1 MMKLSAQAAISISL
15 AVQLS
20 LVSAATPAIG
30 VALSSGSIMINNA
43 KAEGNASIFDGNTIE
58 TGAASSRLQLKN
70 GSSVQ
75 LSTSSRGKIY
85 QDRLVL
91 EKGGTQVQSAKP
103 FSVDTPFVK
112 VSGAENSSAKVS
124 MHGNTVQVASLTGT
138 LNVSNASGV
147 FVAKVAPGMA
157 LDFSPADAGAS
168 AAGSGSGSGGGSGS
182 GSGTG
187 SGSGKGSGKSAA
199 MSTGGLVVAGVLV
212 TGAVV
217 GSAIAVGSQSNSIV
231 QCVSP
236 CK

>member
-1 MMKLSAQAAISISL
+1 MMKLSAKAAIAISM

-20 LVSAATPAIG
+20 VVSAATPAIG

-58 TGAASSRLQLKN
+58 TGLAASRLQLKN

-75 LSTSSRGKIY
+75 LSAETRGKIY
-85 QDRLVL
+85 QDRLIL
-91 EKGGTQVQSAKP
+91 EKGGTQVQTAKP

-112 VSGAENSSAKVS
+112 VSGSENSSAKIS

-168 AAGSGSGSGGGSGS
+168 AAGSGNAGNGNGGN
-182 GSGTG
+182 
-187 SGSGKGSGKSAA
+187 SGKGSSGKANASPHA
-199 MSTGGLVVAGVLV
+199 LVVAGVLV

-217 GSAIAVGSQSNSIV
+217 GTAIGFGVSGDSGV
-231 QCVSP
+231 TQCASP

>member
-1 MMKLSAQAAISISL
+1 MSKFSVKAAISISL
-15 AVQLS
+15 ALQLS

-30 VALSSGSIMINNA
+30 VAFSSGSIMINNA
-43 KAEGNASIFDGNTIE
+43 KTESNASIFDGNTIE
-58 TGAASSRLQLKN
+58 TGAVASRLQLKN

-75 LSTSSRGKIY
+75 LASETRGQIY

-91 EKGGTQVQSAKP
+91 EKGGTQVHSATP
-103 FSVDTPFVK
+103 FSVDTPFIK
-112 VSGAENSSAKVS
+112 VSGSENSSAKVS
-124 MHGNTVQVASLTGT
+124 LRGNIVQVASLTGT

-168 AAGSGSGSGGGSGS
+168 AAGSGNAGSGSSGSGNSGS
-182 GSGTG
+182 GNTG
-187 SGSGKGSGKSAA
+187 KAGKGNAVG
-199 MSTGGLVVAGVLV
+199 TTPLVIAGVVV

-217 GSAIAVGSQSNSIV
+217 GTAIGLSTQGDSVV
-231 QCVSP
+231 QCASP

>member
-1 MMKLSAQAAISISL
+1 MMKLSAKAAIAISL

-58 TGAASSRLQLKN
+58 TGAAASRLQLKN

-75 LSTSSRGKIY
+75 LSSETRGKIY

-91 EKGGTQVQSAKP
+91 EKGGTQVQTAKP

-112 VSGAENSSAKVS
+112 VSGSENSSAKIS

-168 AAGSGSGSGGGSGS
+168 AAGSGNAGSGNGGSGGNSGS
-182 GSGTG
+182 ANA
-187 SGSGKGSGKSAA
+187 GKGNAGHSA
-199 MSTGGLVVAGVLV
+199 LVVGGVLI
-212 TGAVV
+212 TMAVV
-217 GSAIAVGSQSNSIV
+217 GTAIGLAASGSNGV
-231 QCVSP
+231 TQCASP

>member
-1 MMKLSAQAAISISL
+1 MKLSAKAALAVSL
-15 AVQLS
+15 ATQLS

-58 TGAASSRLQLKN
+58 TGAAASRLQLKN

-75 LSTSSRGKIY
+75 LSSETRGKIY

-91 EKGGTQVQSAKP
+91 EKGGTQVQTAKP
-103 FSVDTPFVK
+103 FSVDTPFLK
-112 VSGAENSSAKVS
+112 VSGSENSSAKVS

-168 AAGSGSGSGGGSGS
+168 AAGSGNAGSGS
-182 GSGTG
+182 GNGG
-187 SGSGKGSGKSAA
+187 NSGKASSGKSNAGSSA
-199 MSTGGLVVAGVLV
+199 LVVGGILI

-217 GSAIAVGSQSNSIV
+217 GTAIGLGVSGSNGV
-231 QCVSP
+231 TQCASP
-236 CK
+236 CKN